1 MPNYYNNDLFVAE
14 ENPEDA
20 TPVNTTEKVQ
30 RNVLKKLS
38 NVGNKGRKLGR
49 NVSESF
55 RNKTKTLTKRKDS
68 HRLNTQNKD
77 SMLDGSLVNLVSF
90 KKIKEDQK
98 ESEKSP
104 EKAKPKPF
112 KKKLNNQK
120 SPKRL
125 KNKKLVYKIG
135 K

>member
-104 EKAKPKPF
+104 EKAKPKPL